1 MLVRRMLLG
10 AFRPRTTREIKK
22 SQPLSVAEGP
32 RRCWLGICSSPLHK
46 GVILSEARRGSI
58 AYHRLMARSRRTPA
72 MLVGQ
77 MLLGAFRPRTTREI
91 KKVTASEL

>member
-1 MLVRRMLLG
+1 MLVGRMLLG

-58 AYHRLMARSRRTPA
+58 ALHRLYGAKSKDPGDAGWADAPRSFPA
-72 MLVGQ
+72 TNHKGN
-77 MLLGAFRPRTTREI
+77 
-91 KKVTASEL
+91 